1 MILFICI
8 FFLSTLGV
16 NAEPLYVDVRVQQNL
31 KEITGICATP
41 AVASG
46 PCTTGLKK
54 MFNQVIVDGKLSLS
68 NQDFQLL
75 KNGSFIDHDHSVI
88 SNLTMTALGCVEDDC
103 LFRRAATTYE
113 DEWQPLIRT
122 FQTLLVPSKD
132 RSYQNVVVPLLPQAV
147 AQFSENRVMRC
158 LRVTDGAVIQ
168 KAKIGSQ
175 YISTTTDYEGYRFY
189 ALSDNNALD
198 VKRFQSILF
207 EFKVPEEIT
216 PIKFDVHATSANDQC
231 TFTITSTIT
240 TTMTTTRTTSPTT
253 TPTTSPTTTQT
264 STPTTTTT
272 PLYIVCK
279 LQWGGYYISEG
290 VTHTDP
296 QYISH
301 AFALGPNSFKTDTV
315 ESNCRWDYYV
325 ACGHGS
331 AGMHTPNVYQYIAE
345 GSWNKCPEGYSCRG
359 QQDQVW
365 GKKDETFYGHY
376 HSSKVVIEENMFCRD
391 DYLDGGIRT
400 FDGSYNDI
408 PSVCNQNRKS
418 FEKGMCWDSHRHKG
432 SLSFHC
438 NRRHMDTLM
447 FTPYTCVQNPP

>member
-16 NAEPLYVDVRVQQNL
+16 NAEPFYVDVRVQQNI

-46 PCTTGLKK
+46 PCTNGHKK

-68 NQDFQLL
+68 KEDFQQLQ
-75 KNGSFIDHDHSVI
+75 NGSFIDHDHYVI

-122 FQTLLVPSKD
+122 FQMLLVPSKE

-158 LRVTDGAVIQ
+158 LRVTDRAVIQ

-175 YISTTTDYEGYRFY
+175 YISNTTDYEGYRFY
-189 ALSDNNALD
+189 ALSDDNALD
-198 VKRFQSILF
+198 VEKFQSILF

-216 PIKFDVHATSANDQC
+216 PIEFDVHATSANDQC
-231 TFTITSTIT
+231 TFTMTSTIT

-253 TPTTSPTTTQT
+253 TRT

-272 PLYIVCK
+272 TPKYIVCK
-279 LQWGGYYISEG
+279 LQWGGYYITGG

-296 QYISH
+296 QFISH

-315 ESNCRWDYYV
+315 ESNCRTDYYN

-345 GSWNKCPEGYSCRG
+345 GSWGKCPVGYSCT
-359 QQDQVW
+359 QQQNPIY
-365 GKKDETFYGHY
+365 GKVDETFEGRNRAQDPGVMGEH
-376 HSSKVVIEENMFCRD
+376 MFCRD
-391 DYLDGGIRT
+391 DYLDGATRT
-400 FDGSYNDI
+400 FDGSYDKI
-408 PSVCNQNRKS
+408 ASVCNQNRKS

-432 SLSFHC
+432 SLKFHC

-447 FTPYTCVQNPP
+447 FTPYTCVQNP